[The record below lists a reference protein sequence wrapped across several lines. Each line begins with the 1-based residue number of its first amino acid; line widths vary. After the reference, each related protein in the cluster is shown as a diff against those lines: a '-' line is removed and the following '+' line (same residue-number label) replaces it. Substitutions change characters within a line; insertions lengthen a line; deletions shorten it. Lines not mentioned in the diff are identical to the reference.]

1 MEKEQVIYMP
11 GDVVKPETELRQPE
25 AWGVNIILRVR
36 NTDYSESGFVT
47 GTKSKQLE
55 LEPSGFVYS
64 TGQGVR
70 DAEKL
75 LGKEVR
81 FVSGMVQDI
90 IGTEADQWLLV
101 TVHEGAILSVF

>member
-1 MEKEQVIYMP
+1 MEKEIYMP
-11 GDVVKPETELRQPE
+11 GDIVKPEVELRQPE

-36 NTDYSESGFVT
+36 NTDYSPNGIVSGSK
-47 GTKSKQLE
+47 GKQLE

-64 TGQGVR
+64 TGHAVR

-75 LGKEVR
+75 TGKEVR
-81 FVSGMVQDI
+81 FLGGMVQDV
-90 IGTEADQWLLV
+90 IGTEADEWLLV